1 MLALHTASRNSPAGP
16 QASEEASTPARRPST
31 DIGKTIMAHISFDH
45 PTASLPLFG
54 ALRARLSAATQAFK
68 TWRRKR
74 EVYLRTLRELQ
85 SYRPHE
91 LHDLR
96 IQTGDFEALARQQAG
111 W

>member
-1 MLALHTASRNSPAGP
+1 
-16 QASEEASTPARRPST
+16 
-31 DIGKTIMAHISFDH
+31 MAHISFDH
-45 PTASLPLFG
+45 PAPSLPLVG
-54 ALRARLSAATQAFK
+54 ALRARLFVATQAFK

-96 IQTGDFEALARQQAG
+96 IQTGDFEVLARQQAG